1 MIHQV
6 HICTCADMITWR
18 WWDTSGATD
27 DLVLDWEVDK
37 EQMLFSLVTKCK
49 YSDERLI
56 RAFQIVAPSI
66 IIQSGPIRSSPPQC
80 NAQTSLFTHRRRMH
94 CHLSAILKPTT
105 LKVTFFSYCLEKK
118 NPTRKMLMDSSCVL
132 QVGRTNGYI
141 GLAFS
146 YTDLPIGTV
155 VQAQLYSFWTRT
167 SYLKSNINCDWYQMA
182 LLRGLMLMESLT
194 VQIYIWTMQ
203 VLSLGCCFNL
213 WLWERN
219 SNAFPR
225 CGKEEV
231 PFGRGHKEKYRSAGF
246 HRSIPLKYIK
256 GKLQISSYQL
266 T

>member
-1 MIHQV
+1 MGQ
-6 HICTCADMITWR
+6 
-18 WWDTSGATD
+18 
-27 DLVLDWEVDK
+27 
-37 EQMLFSLVTKCK
+37 F
-49 YSDERLI
+49 
-56 RAFQIVAPSI
+56 
-66 IIQSGPIRSSPPQC
+66 RSSPPQC
-80 NAQTSLFTHRRRMH
+80 NAQTSPFSHTGAECIFICQQFQNQQHSKLLFSHIVWKT
-94 CHLSAILKPTT
+94 
-105 LKVTFFSYCLEKK
+105 K

-141 GLAFS
+141 CLAFS

-182 LLRGLMLMESLT
+182 LLRGLMLMENLT

-203 VLSLGCCFNL
+203 VLSLSCCFNL

-231 PFGRGHKEKYRSAGF
+231 PFSRGHKEKYRSAGF

-256 GKLQISSYQL
+256 EKLDIFFK